1 MTSHL
6 HDVFNVTPPG
16 DDVILHHDKVIGPQ
30 VVAVHEQVD
39 HVQVLLA
46 PPLDPFVR
54 ISEVVGH
61 ADHVTPV
68 FGVQIRHRSDYLL
81 KVCLLMIS

>member
-6 HDVFNVTPPG
+6 HDVFHVAPPG
-16 DDVILHHDKVIGPQ
+16 DDVVLHHDEVVGSQ

-46 PPLDPFVR
+46 PPPHTLVR
-54 ISEVVGH
+54 VTEAVRH

-68 FGVQIRHRSDYLL
+68 FGVQVRHRRDYLL
-81 KVCLLMIS
+81 KVCLLWP

>member
-6 HDVFNVTPPG
+6 HDVFHVTPPG

-46 PPLDPFVR
+46 PPLHSFIRVP
-54 ISEVVGH
+54 EVVWKT
-61 ADHVTPV
+61 DDVRPV
-68 FGVQIRHRSDYLL
+68 VRVQVLRWGDYLY
-81 KVCLLMIS
+81 